1 MRRFDVEGDGFV
13 ISLSNEQVAML
24 ITLIGGLLWFERR
37 LAKVETIITML
48 AARCPQCGPEAMKGS
63 E

>member
-1 MRRFDVEGDGFV
+1 M